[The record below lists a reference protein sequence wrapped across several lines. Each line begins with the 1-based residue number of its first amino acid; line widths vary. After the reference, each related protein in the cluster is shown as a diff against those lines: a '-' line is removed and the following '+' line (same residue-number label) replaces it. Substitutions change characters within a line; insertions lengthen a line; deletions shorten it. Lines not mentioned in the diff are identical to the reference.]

1 MPSKTIHMLNAQ
13 KHSECQEGGGG
24 EAGGEET
31 GDGKRLGDLGED
43 AR

>member
-1 MPSKTIHMLNAQ
+1 MLNAQ
-13 KHSECQEGGGG
+13 KHSECQEGG